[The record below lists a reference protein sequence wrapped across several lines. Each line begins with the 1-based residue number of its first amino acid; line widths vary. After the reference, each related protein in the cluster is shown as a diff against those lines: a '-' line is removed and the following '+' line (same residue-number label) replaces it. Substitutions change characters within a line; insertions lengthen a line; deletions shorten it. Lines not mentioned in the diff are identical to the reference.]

1 MADLLELQRRNAAR
15 FDGLVGLV
23 GDRWSAPTPCTEW
36 DVRALVN
43 HLTVEQLWV
52 PPLLDGA
59 TIAELGDR
67 FEGDQLGDDPV
78 GRWHGAM
85 QAASAAWGSP
95 GALERTVHLSF
106 GDTPAGEYLVQM
118 VADLGVHGWD
128 LARALGEEPSV
139 DPDTV
144 ELVLDAFGEHAD
156 MLAASGM
163 FAPSIPAPDGADDQT
178 RLLCLL
184 GREP

>member
-1 MADLLELQRRNAAR
+1 MADLLELQRRNAR
-15 FDGLVGLV
+15 HFDDLVGRV
-23 GDRWSAPTPCTEW
+23 GARWSDPTPCTEW

-52 PPLLDGA
+52 PPMLEGA
-59 TIAELGDR
+59 TIADIGAR
-67 FEGDQLGDDPV
+67 FDGDQLGEEPAA
-78 GRWHGAM
+78 RWHEAM
-85 QAASAAWGSP
+85 EAASAAWAQP

-106 GDTPAGEYLVQM
+106 GDTPASEYLVQM

-128 LARALGEEPSV
+128 LARALDEPEAI

-144 ELVLDAFGEHAD
+144 ALVLGAFEGQAE

-163 FAPSIPAPDGADDQT
+163 FAPPVPVPDGADDQT
-178 RLLCLL
+178 RLLCLI
-184 GREP
+184 GRQP